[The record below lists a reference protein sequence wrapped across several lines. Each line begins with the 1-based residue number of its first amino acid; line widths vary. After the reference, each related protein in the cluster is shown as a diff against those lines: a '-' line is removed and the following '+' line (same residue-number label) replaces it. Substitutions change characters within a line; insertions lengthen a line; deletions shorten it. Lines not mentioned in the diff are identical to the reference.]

1 MTSAPP
7 LGEDHRLGILALL
20 AAGSLGM
27 VALGTIEVWSGRAWS
42 HLDADSGILW
52 LLLGVAPIGV
62 MISTWLLVYR
72 RLVMRGTPALAVG
85 GRTGRAALTGWVL
98 LTVAAVLILQAVLF
112 GASSALVQEIGCGQA
127 GDDWCGFGSG
137 IFGAIA
143 VAVGGTVGMIG
154 AVLWLVTRRTAAL
167 A

>member
-27 VALGTIEVWSGRAWS
+27 VALGTIEVWSERAWA
-42 HLDADSGILW
+42 HVDADSGVLW